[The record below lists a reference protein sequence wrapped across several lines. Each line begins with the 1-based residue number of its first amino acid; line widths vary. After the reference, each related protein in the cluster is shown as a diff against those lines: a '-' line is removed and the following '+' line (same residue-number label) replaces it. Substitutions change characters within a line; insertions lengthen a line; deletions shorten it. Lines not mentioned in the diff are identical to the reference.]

1 MPGLDLTRR
10 DCRDEP
16 RRALT
21 ASPIPGVPLQ
31 AQTSVACQAEPV
43 HALASHT
50 WYVDGVQGNDNNDC
64 RSRQHACKTISNAI
78 FLTVAGDSIR
88 VAPAVYHEGIFI
100 PF

>member
-1 MPGLDLTRR
+1 MPSTVALRR
-10 DCRDEP
+10 
-16 RRALT
+16 L
-21 ASPIPGVPLQ
+21 SILILFFSLVP
-31 AQTSVACQAEPV
+31 T
-43 HALASHT
+43 ALAST